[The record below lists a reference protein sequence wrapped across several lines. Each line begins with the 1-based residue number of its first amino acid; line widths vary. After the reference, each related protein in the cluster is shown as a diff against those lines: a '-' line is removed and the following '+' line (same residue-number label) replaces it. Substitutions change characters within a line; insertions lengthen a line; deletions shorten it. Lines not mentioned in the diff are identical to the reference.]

1 MSDAF
6 VADDGLTVHRF
17 SNSSSKLA
25 HFLQNLSIRARLIAG
40 FSVLTMV
47 LMVAVGVTMWNVR
60 SIDGDVQRIVELRVP
75 TAAASAKMVNN
86 INASLASLRGW
97 MLTGNV
103 AFKTERAA
111 VWADIATVRARIDE
125 LSASW
130 TNPDNVRKWQEFGAT
145 LDEFSTAQDQ
155 VEAIANSPQEQPATV
170 ILLEQAA
177 PRAKVVVKEI
187 TAMIDEEQGLSAT
200 AERKALL
207 GMMADVRGTMGLS
220 LANIRAFLLTGQ
232 DKFAKNFA
240 GLWAKNER
248 RFADLAGQSHL
259 FTASQRASFEAL
271 SEARTAFAPLSPKM
285 FEIRGSK
292 KWNMANYT
300 LITAAAPRAGKLL
313 TTLAGPKAAD
323 GSRSGGMVDNQ
334 RQLLNDD
341 AQGTADSIEMLT
353 WIEWFL
359 MAAGV
364 VLAVVVSFLTAR
376 ALAAPIAAFIGVMKE
391 VAAGETAVEIPF
403 TAQTNEMGDMAR
415 TLETLKEAAAKA
427 FALSQMVEH
436 MPMNAVL
443 CDPKTFNITYA
454 NKSSLAV
461 LTQLEEHL
469 PIKASEVVGQNF
481 DIFHK
486 NPEHQRRILGDPNNL
501 PYNAR
506 FALGGETLDAE
517 VSAIRNKDGDYVGAM
532 LAWTVI
538 TEQLALQNTVAE
550 VVDAVAS
557 AATEMQSTAEAMV
570 STAEETS
577 RQSTSVASASEQAS
591 ANVQTVAASA
601 EEMSSSINEILTQV
615 ANANGTSQL
624 AVEEAQRT
632 GVTVESLVEASQKI
646 GEVVN
651 LISDIA
657 SQTNLLALNA
667 TIEAARAGESGKGF
681 AVVASEVKNLAD
693 QTAKATEDI
702 AAQITAIQASTS
714 DAVEAIKNVDQR
726 IGEISEISSS
736 IASAVEQQSAATG
749 EISRNS
755 QEAATGVQTVSS
767 TITGVN
773 SAATET
779 GTSATQVLGA
789 ARELATQSDT
799 LRNAVDQFIG
809 DKKAA

>member
-1 MSDAF
+1 M
-6 VADDGLTVHRF
+6 GIQERF
-17 SNSSSKLA
+17 GQLA
-25 HFLQNLSIRARLIAG
+25 TLKVRGRMFAG
-40 FSVLTMV
+40 FA
-47 LMVAVGVTMWNVR
+47 AVCVILAAAVFTTIYQVSTVGGGT
-60 SIDGDVQRIVELRVP
+60 DRIVELRVP

-334 RQLLNDD
+334 RALLGNDAEEVRGD
-341 AQGTADSIEMLT
+341 ITALNILE
-353 WIEWFL
+353 WIL
-359 MAAGV
+359 LAIG
-364 VLAVVVSFLTAR
+364 LAVAGAIAFLTAR
-376 ALAAPIAAFIGVMKE
+376 SIVDPVREMTTAMMKLAEGDTSVEVPALHKTDEIGEMAQSVQIFKENRIKADEMAAHQKQEQAEKE
-391 VAAGETAVEIPF
+391 QRAERVTKLTADFDGSVGEILKTVTGATEEMER
-403 TAQTNEMGDMAR
+403 TAQSMT
-415 TLETLKEAAAKA
+415 K
-427 FALSQMVEH
+427 
-436 MPMNAVL
+436 
-443 CDPKTFNITYA
+443 
-454 NKSSLAV
+454 
-461 LTQLEEHL
+461 
-469 PIKASEVVGQNF
+469 
-481 DIFHK
+481 
-486 NPEHQRRILGDPNNL
+486 
-501 PYNAR
+501 
-506 FALGGETLDAE
+506 
-517 VSAIRNKDGDYVGAM
+517 
-532 LAWTVI
+532 
-538 TEQLALQNTVAE
+538 
-550 VVDAVAS
+550 
-557 AATEMQSTAEAMV
+557 
-570 STAEETS
+570 TAEETAS
-577 RQSTSVASASEQAS
+577 KAGAVAAASEQATS
-591 ANVQTVAASA
+591 NVQTVASAA
-601 EEMSSSINEILTQV
+601 EEMASSISEISRQV
-615 ANANGTSQL
+615 SDSAQIAAGAT
-624 AVEEAQRT
+624 EEAERT
-632 GVTVESLVEASQKI
+632 NSTVNNLGAAAQKI

-651 LISDIA
+651 LINDIA

-667 TIEAARAGESGKGF
+667 TIEAARAGEAGKGF

-702 AAQITAIQASTS
+702 AAQVSSMQEETTGAIQA
-714 DAVEAIKNVDQR
+714 IGG
-726 IGEISEISSS
+726 IGETIAKINDIASG
-736 IASAVEQQSAATG
+736 IASAVEEQGAVTQ
-749 EISRNS
+749 EISRNV
-755 QEAATGVQTVSS
+755 QEAAVGTQEVSQN
-767 TITGVN
+767 IVAVN
-773 SAATET
+773 QAASET
-779 GTSATQVLGA
+779 GASSGEVLTSSQGVGKQTQVLNDVVEKFLSDIRA
-789 ARELATQSDT
+789 A
-799 LRNAVDQFIG
+799 
-809 DKKAA
+809 